1 MRVYTRKE
9 HIMSKKRFQNQ
20 VVVVTGASSGI
31 GRAAALAFAREGA
44 TTVLLSRSRE
54 KLEKVAEEIG
64 AFSEGV
70 FVAPADVSSKQEV
83 DAAIANVLAKFGR
96 IDVLFNN
103 AGKSEVGP
111 TDAPW
116 FIEGVQEMFDVDF
129 LGTVRVTQAVLP
141 AMRRQRA
148 GRILNMSSV
157 VGRKAFAR
165 FGGYSSIMHAIVGYT
180 DALRQELKGTGI
192 EVSIIHPALTQTPLL
207 ASVRPED
214 MPPPFRRLS
223 PIPAGQVAE
232 AALKGLSKNRPR
244 IVVPWQPKLLMLAQ
258 AISPRLG
265 DLVVTLLQTRMF
277 SWVFRTFRGRT
288 YQHSSS

>member
-1 MRVYTRKE
+1 MIKE
-9 HIMSKKRFQNQ
+9 RFHNQ

-54 KLEKVAEEIG
+54 KLDAVADEIR
-64 AFSEGV
+64 AFSDQV
-70 FVAPADVSSKQEV
+70 FVAPADVSSKAEV
-83 DAAIANVLAKFGR
+83 DAAIAKVLATLGR

-103 AGKSEVGP
+103 AGRSEVGP
-111 TDAPW
+111 TDAPE
-116 FIEGVQEMFDVDF
+116 FVDDVREMFEVDF

-148 GRILNMSSV
+148 GQILNMSSV
-157 VGRKAFAR
+157 VGSKAFAR

-192 EVSIIHPALTQTPLL
+192 DVSIIHPALTQTPLL
-207 ASVRPED
+207 ADVRAED

-223 PIPAGQVAE
+223 PIPAERVAQ
-232 AALKGLSKNRPR
+232 AVLKGLSKNTSR
-244 IVVPWQPKLLMLAQ
+244 IVVPWQPRFLMLAQ

-265 DLVVTLLQTRMF
+265 DSFLRLVQTRMF
-277 SWVFRTFRGRT
+277 GWVFRTFRGTT
-288 YQHSSS
+288 YQHGQMSH

>member
-1 MRVYTRKE
+1 
-9 HIMSKKRFQNQ
+9 MSKNRFHNQ
-20 VVVVTGASSGI
+20 VVVITGASSGI

-54 KLEKVAEEIG
+54 KLEKVAGEIRE
-64 AFSEGV
+64 FSEHV
-70 FVAPADVSSKQEV
+70 FVAPADVSSKAEV
-83 DAAIANVLAKFGR
+83 DAAVATVLATFGR

-103 AGKSEVGP
+103 AGKSDVGP

-116 FIEGVQEMFDVDF
+116 FIDGVREMFEVDF

-141 AMRRQRA
+141 AMRRKGSGQ
-148 GRILNMSSV
+148 ILNMSSV

-192 EVSIIHPALTQTPLL
+192 DVSIIHPALTQTPLL

-214 MPPPFRRLS
+214 MPPPFRWLT
-223 PIPAGQVAE
+223 PIPADQVAD
-232 AALKGLSKNRPR
+232 AALKGISRHTPR
-244 IVVPWQPKLLMLAQ
+244 IVVPSQPKLLMLAD

-265 DLVVTLLQTRMF
+265 DLVLKLLQNRMIG
-277 SWVFRTFRGRT
+277 WVFRTFRGTT

>member
-1 MRVYTRKE
+1 
-9 HIMSKKRFQNQ
+9 MSKNRFENQ

-54 KLEKVAEEIG
+54 KLDNVAQEIRE
-64 AFSEGV
+64 FSQDV
-70 FVAPADVSSKQEV
+70 FVAPADVSSKEEV
-83 DAAIANVLAKFGR
+83 DAAIANVLATYGR

-103 AGKSEVGP
+103 AGKSDVGP

-116 FIEGVQEMFDVDF
+116 FIDGVREMFEIDF
-129 LGTVRVTQAVLP
+129 LGTVRLTQAVVP
-141 AMRRQRA
+141 AMRRQGT

-157 VGRKAFAR
+157 VGSKAFAR
-165 FGGYSSIMHAIVGYT
+165 FGGYSSIMHALVGYT

-192 EVSIIHPALTQTPLL
+192 EVSIIQPALTQTPLL

-214 MPPPFRRLS
+214 MPPPFQRLT
-223 PIPAGQVAE
+223 PIPVEQVAQ
-232 AALKGLSKNRPR
+232 AALSGISKNTPR
-244 IVVPWQPKLLMLAQ
+244 IVVPWQPRVLMLGQ

-265 DLVVTLLQTRMF
+265 NFILRVLETRLF
-277 SWVFRTFRGRT
+277 GWVFRTFRGT
-288 YQHSSS
+288 AYQHSSP

>member
-1 MRVYTRKE
+1 
-9 HIMSKKRFQNQ
+9 MSKNRFENQ
-20 VVVVTGASSGI
+20 VIVVTGASSGI

-54 KLEKVAEEIG
+54 KLDNVAQEIRE
-64 AFSEGV
+64 FSQDV
-70 FVAPADVSSKQEV
+70 FVAPADVSSKEEV

-103 AGKSEVGP
+103 AGKSDVGP

-116 FIEGVQEMFDVDF
+116 FIDGVREMFEVDF
-129 LGTVRVTQAVLP
+129 LGTVRVTQAVVP
-141 AMRRQRA
+141 AMRRQGN

-157 VGRKAFAR
+157 VGSKAFVR
-165 FGGYSSIMHAIVGYT
+165 FGGYSSIMHALVGYT

-192 EVSIIHPALTQTPLL
+192 EVSIIQPALTQTPLL

-214 MPPPFRRLS
+214 MPPPFRRLT
-223 PIPAGQVAE
+223 PIPVEQVAQ
-232 AALKGLSKNRPR
+232 AALNGISKNTPR
-244 IVVPWQPKLLMLAQ
+244 IVVPWQPKVLMLGQ

-265 DLVVTLLQTRMF
+265 NFILRVLETRLF
-277 SWVFRTFRGRT
+277 GWVFRTFRGTT
-288 YQHSSS
+288 YHHGTPSAKTR